1 MCGHLPAVKQKGGSC
16 TWVDRPAEIAKFRR
30 TRACPH
36 VQPPSRFGHTLFTVT
51 ACQSCVVDVQRRA
64 ETRALPQEPQRKKGA
79 GSIFGKWT
87 TGKAYFLIFEGC
99 DTHRRRQEYLAP
111 TPPPC
116 RSGLAREHRHSRCHP
131 PRCCHR
137 GTSPLLQDLPAPAL
151 NDQRAPLLPTFD
163 THSSLRLCPLVR
175 SSPRSSAFSP
185 SAAPLLLDSSAMAVP
200 MSTGELEKSTETL
213 RW

>member
-1 MCGHLPAVKQKGGSC
+1 MCGHRPAVKQKGGSC

-36 VQPPSRFGHTLFTVT
+36 VQPPSRAGHTLFTVT

-64 ETRALPQEPQRKKGA
+64 ETRALPQGPQRKKG
-79 GSIFGKWT
+79 GRSIFGKWT
-87 TGKAYFLIFEGC
+87 TGKAYFRIFEQC
-99 DTHRRRQEYLAP
+99 APRRRQRYPALMPAP
-111 TPPPC
+111 PW
-116 RSGLAREHRHSRCHP
+116 E
-131 PRCCHR
+131 PRFAAATCPAITGIAGATQWYCHR
-137 GTSPLLQDLPAPAL
+137 ETSPTL
-151 NDQRAPLLPTFD
+151 NDQRPPLLPTLD